1 MPKLYLILSTHLAPL
16 SQLEVIA
23 HKAIKGG
30 IDWIQF
36 RHKEPYTEEVLSIA
50 KKIRFLCR
58 EHGIPFI
65 LNDRFDLALH
75 LDADGVH
82 IGQTDI
88 PLSIVRSFLPKG
100 KILGATTP
108 TLEAIEEALYGG
120 ANYACIGHIFPTST
134 KEKTTPPLGI
144 EKLVDIATCSPL
156 PLFAIGGIDDEN
168 VASVLSAPI
177 TGIAVSAAIC
187 SAPDPEKAAKMI
199 KQRMQNVYSR

>member
-16 SQLEVIA
+16 PQLEVIA
-23 HKAIKGG
+23 HKAVKGG
-30 IDWIQF
+30 VDWIQF

-50 KKIRFLCR
+50 KTIRFLCQ
-58 EHGIPFI
+58 EHGISFI

-88 PLSIVRSFLPKG
+88 PLSIIRSFLPKG

-108 TLEAIEEALYGG
+108 TAQAIERALQDG

-134 KEKTTPPLGI
+134 KDKRTSPLGI
-144 EKLVDIATCSPL
+144 KKLVEIAACSPL
-156 PLFAIGGIDDEN
+156 PLFAIGGIHDEN
-168 VASVLSAPI
+168 IASVLSAPI
-177 TGIAVSAAIC
+177 AGIAVSAAIC

-199 KQRMQNVYSR
+199 KQIMQEV